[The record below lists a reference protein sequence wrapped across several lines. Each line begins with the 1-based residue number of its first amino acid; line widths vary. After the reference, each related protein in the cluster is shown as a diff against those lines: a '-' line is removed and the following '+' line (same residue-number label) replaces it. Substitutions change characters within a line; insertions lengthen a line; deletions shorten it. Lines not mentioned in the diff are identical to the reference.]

1 MYLKNIEI
9 HGFKSFAN
17 KIVLDFN
24 SGITGIVGPNGSGK
38 SNIAD
43 AVRWV
48 LGEQSAKQLR
58 GYKMEDVIFSG
69 TETRK
74 PQGYAYVAITLDNSD
89 SFLPIDYHQVIVAR
103 RVYRSGE
110 SEYLI
115 NGSVCRLKDVQ
126 ELFMDTGIGKEGYS
140 IIGQGQI
147 DKILSGKPEDRREM
161 FDEAAGIVKFKRRK
175 FAAEKSLEQEKQN
188 LYRVTD
194 IINEI
199 ENQLTTLEKQSD
211 KAKIY
216 LKDKEE
222 QKDLEVNMFLNEY
235 DNTNKVKLEI
245 SDKLK
250 ISTDDYNQVNLQ
262 YENTKEE
269 YIKLENE
276 IELINNKIEE
286 NKLLYNDYKLKKEKL
301 DGEINL
307 LNNQIEMIIKN
318 EDYQHKRITSINNE
332 NEEKSL
338 QINDFR
344 NQIELLNKKL
354 KEHSSK
360 LNSTDIEATKYDENI
375 LELTNKIEEYKT
387 NNINLIRENS
397 NINSSLQHNLA
408 NLDQSGVR
416 SLELNQ
422 ELIKNQIDQESLK
435 GNFKELEDEFNDS
448 EIKIKRYNTIIN
460 KLKEEINILQTEL
473 DDLNKELDQVQHSY
487 LVEKSKMDS
496 LLNITERYDGY
507 GNSIRKVMEY
517 KNEYKGIIGAVA
529 DVIKVDKKYEIAIET
544 ALGGTIQNIITKDEE
559 TAKAMIGILK
569 NNKFGRA
576 TFLPLT
582 NIYQPKLLNYD
593 MFSKEEGVISFAND
607 LVKVDSEYNKLINYL
622 LARILVVDNINNASR
637 IARKNKFTLKIVTLD
652 GELLNPGGSI
662 SGGSYRNSSNLLGR
676 RRELED
682 LQVLVNKLEGQVK
695 KLIDKRKIAN
705 DNILNLKSNLEKE
718 TISIQKQYIEH
729 NTIKMNLET
738 ITFKLEDNNKSFNNI
753 KLALAKLDESSI
765 DYDNEIKK
773 LNVLIENNNNKS
785 KEIELEIEKLNL
797 LLNEKKNK
805 KNTYEKETSS
815 LNMEISS
822 VKQNIFFINENILRL
837 NNETDKLNDDKN
849 KILFEIDQANNDI
862 MKMNN
867 DINSKKN
874 ELKEYEVNIKDTENN
889 ILNITNNKEN
899 VLTVHKNFFTKR
911 EELFERINLL
921 DKDIFR
927 LKTQNEKYNEQI
939 NNLIDYM
946 WDEYEI
952 TYNAALMY
960 KKELN
965 LNPNQI
971 KKRIN
976 EIKNHI
982 RTLGDINVGAIEE
995 FKTKSERF
1003 TFLNEQKADIIK
1015 AEESLNEI
1023 IKLLET
1029 EMQKQFIEH
1038 FSNLHKQFD
1047 IVFKELF
1054 GGGKASLELSDDQDI
1069 LGSGIIIN
1077 AQPPG
1082 KRLQNMM
1089 QLSGGEKALTAI
1101 ALLFA
1106 IQNLKPSPFCLLDEI
1121 EAALDESNV
1130 KRFAKYLN
1138 KLSNETQ
1145 FIVITH
1151 RRGTMSVTDTLY
1163 GITMYEKG
1171 VSTLVSVNLIENE
1184 LDK

>member
-58 GYKMEDVIFSG
+58 GYKMEDIIFSG

-89 SFLPIDYHQVIVAR
+89 SFLSIDYQQVTVAR

-115 NGSVCRLKDVQ
+115 NGSTCRLKDVQ

-147 DKILSGKPEDRREM
+147 DKVLSGKPEDRREM

-175 FAAEKSLEQEKQN
+175 FTAEKNLEQEKQN

-199 ENQLTTLEKQSD
+199 ENQLTTLEEQSD
-211 KAKIY
+211 KAKVY
-216 LKDKEE
+216 LKYKEE

-235 DNTNKVKLEI
+235 ESTNKIKLQINE
-245 SDKLK
+245 KLK

-262 YENTKEE
+262 YENTKDE

-276 IELINNKIEE
+276 IENINNKIEE
-286 NKLLYNDYKLKKEKL
+286 NKSLYNDYKLKKEKL

-307 LNNQIEMIIKN
+307 LNNQIEMILKN
-318 EDYQHKRITSINNE
+318 ENYQHKRITSIIKE
-332 NEEKSL
+332 KEEKSL
-338 QINDFR
+338 QINDFKA
-344 NQIELLNKKL
+344 QIESLNDKL
-354 KEHSSK
+354 KEDTIK
-360 LNSTDIEATKYDENI
+360 LNSIKVDSINYDENI
-375 LELTNKIEEYKT
+375 LELMNKVEELKT
-387 NNINLIRENS
+387 SNIKLIRENS
-397 NINSSLQHNLA
+397 NINSSLQHKIA
-408 NLDQSGVR
+408 IRDQSGVR
-416 SLELNQ
+416 ISELKQ
-422 ELIKNQIDQESLK
+422 ELIITQNDKESL
-435 GNFKELEDEFNDS
+435 NDNLNDLEINFNDS
-448 EIKIKRYNTIIN
+448 QNKIN
-460 KLKEEINILQTEL
+460 KYNISINILKEENNTLQEEL
-473 DDLNKELDQVQHSY
+473 DNLNKELDHIQHSY

-507 GNSIRKVMEY
+507 GNSIRKIMEY
-517 KNEYKGIIGAVA
+517 KNEYKGIVGAVA

-559 TAKAMIGILK
+559 TAKKMIEILK
-569 NNKFGRA
+569 TNKFGRA

-582 NIYQPKLLNYD
+582 NIYEPKLLNNA
-593 MFSKEEGVISFAND
+593 MFSNEEGIINFANN
-607 LVKVDSEYNKLINYL
+607 LVKVDSEYTKLINYL
-622 LARILVVDNINNASR
+622 LGRILVVDNIDNASR
-637 IARKNKFTLKIVTLD
+637 IARKNNFTLKIVTLD

-662 SGGSYRNSSNLLGR
+662 SGGAYRNSSNLLGR

-682 LQVLVNKLEGQVK
+682 LQILVRKLEGQTKELFDNRETANK
-695 KLIDKRKIAN
+695 KAL
-705 DNILNLKSNLEKE
+705 LLKNNLEKE

-729 NTIKMNLET
+729 NTLKINLES
-738 ITFKLEDNNKSFNNI
+738 IKSKLEDNNNHYNNI
-753 KLALAKLDESSI
+753 KNTLAKLDENSI
-765 DYDNEIKK
+765 DFDNEINK
-773 LNVLIENNNNKS
+773 LNSLIENNNNES
-785 KEIELEIEKLNL
+785 KKIEKEIEKLNL
-797 LLNEKKNK
+797 LLDEKKYQK
-805 KNTYEKETSS
+805 ETHEKEAS
-815 LNMEISS
+815 LLNLEISS
-822 VKQNIFFINENILRL
+822 VKQNIYYINENILRL
-837 NNETDKLNDDKN
+837 NNEKSKLNDDEN
-849 KILFEIDQANNDI
+849 KILLEIDQANNDI
-862 MKMNN
+862 VRMTN
-867 DINSKKN
+867 DINAKKIKLQDFDVDITN
-874 ELKEYEVNIKDTENN
+874 TEINIS
-889 ILNITNNKEN
+889 NITNNKEN

-911 EELFERINLL
+911 EELFETINLL

-927 LKTQNEKYNEQI
+927 LKTQNEKYDEQI

-952 TYNAALMY
+952 TYNTALSY
-960 KKELN
+960 KKDSN
-965 LNPNQI
+965 LNASQT

-982 RTLGDINVGAIEE
+982 RSLGDINVGAIEE
-995 FKTKSERF
+995 FKSKSERF
-1003 TFLNEQKADIIK
+1003 IFLNEQKSDIIK

-1023 IKLLET
+1023 IKLLES
-1029 EMQKQFIEH
+1029 EMKKQFIEH
-1038 FSNLHKQFD
+1038 FSKLHNQFD

-1054 GGGKASLELSDDQDI
+1054 GGGKASLELSDEEDI

-1082 KRLQNMM
+1082 KKLQNMM

-1138 KLSNETQ
+1138 KLSNNTQ

-1151 RRGTMSVTDTLY
+1151 RRGTMSVADTLY
-1163 GITMYEKG
+1163 GITMHEKG
-1171 VSTLVSVNLIENE
+1171 ISTLVSVNLIENE